1 MKTEDCKLWSY
12 YTLCMLENS
21 ERSEVFSSVLILG
34 LLQLLMVT
42 HPSEDYVVVNLL
54 LLWIFFSDSLLC
66 VCIVLVKVLGIMTPF
81 IREENQYK

>member
-1 MKTEDCKLWSY
+1 
-12 YTLCMLENS
+12 MLENS

-54 LLWIFFSDSLLC
+54 LL
-66 VCIVLVKVLGIMTPF
+66 
-81 IREENQYK
+81 